1 MSALLGAGTMQ
12 LSHML
17 GVEPAGWAGP
27 TSCRSAARGPGRRA
41 PFSQDFPFE
50 LGEYSE

>member
-1 MSALLGAGTMQ
+1 MQ

-17 GVEPAGWAGP
+17 GVESGGDGPAQLLAVLPRVGQAG
-27 TSCRSAARGPGRRA
+27 AH